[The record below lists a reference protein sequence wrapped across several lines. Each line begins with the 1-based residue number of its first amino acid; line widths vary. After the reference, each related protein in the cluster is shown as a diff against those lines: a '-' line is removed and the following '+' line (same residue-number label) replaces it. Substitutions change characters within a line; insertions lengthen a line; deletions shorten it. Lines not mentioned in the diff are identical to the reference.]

1 LPRVADWVGAKL
13 GNLPLQEL
21 LLRFKIDDSLPL
33 FPGAL
38 GERFY
43 KQQTFGVDC
52 SFLMY
57 AAGAIMGI
65 RIGGVVPAS
74 NCISMFLGALAAW
87 FWSKRNSKQAGH
99 YCIPGASGLIAGEA
113 LMAVAIILFAFVP
126 SLVADLFGP

>member
-1 LPRVADWVGAKL
+1 VGAKL

-43 KQQTFGVDC
+43 KQQTFGGDC

-65 RIGGVVPAS
+65 RIGTSLLIGAIGIGGV
-74 NCISMFLGALAAW
+74 LAHC
-87 FWSKRNSKQAGH
+87 R
-99 YCIPGASGLIAGEA
+99 
-113 LMAVAIILFAFVP
+113 
-126 SLVADLFGP
+126 